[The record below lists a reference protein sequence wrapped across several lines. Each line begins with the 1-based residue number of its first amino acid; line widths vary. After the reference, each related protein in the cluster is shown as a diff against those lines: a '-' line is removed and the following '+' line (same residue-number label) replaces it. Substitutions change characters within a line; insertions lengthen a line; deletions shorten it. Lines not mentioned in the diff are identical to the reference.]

1 MKNILIVLLLMQ
13 VGISTSFA
21 QKELSG
27 AVVHVNQKG
36 RIEPV
41 PFANIHWQGTNYGTT
56 TDTNGLF
63 RLVVPDDAR
72 FLITSFIGYKT
83 DTVRITDFNET
94 LSIRLRKSSNTIGEV
109 DVEYRQKASQMSFI
123 NPLATTTMNEKEL
136 FKAACCNLS
145 ESFETNPAVDVN
157 FTDAVTGTKQI
168 RMLGLNG
175 PYTMISREN
184 MPGIRGLGNAFG
196 LSFVPGVWV
205 NSIQV
210 TKGVG
215 SVVNGYESIA
225 GQINVELVK
234 PDLGEQTFVNVFTN
248 LGGRSELNI
257 GHTEQLS
264 KNVGTTLLL
273 HGNTRFF
280 EVDGNDD
287 GFRDFP
293 LQNQINALNR
303 WKFSSD
309 KGLMGQVGIHFLKED
324 KVGGQTDEYVSENQN
339 AINWQGPYR
348 INIDTESAELF
359 GKIGYVFSD
368 FQYKSMGFQWSLK
381 QHEQNSIFGK
391 RIYDVR
397 QRSGYA
403 NFIYQSII
411 GNTNHQFKTGA
422 SFVYDEYD
430 ENFEN
435 QSFDRVERTP
445 GAFFEY
451 TFKPNANFTMVA
463 GLRGDYHNLYGA
475 FASPRLHLRY
485 ALSET
490 LVARALAGSGQRSP
504 TVLMERQSLM
514 ASARAFN
521 FFGDNEDGVYGLDME
536 KAWNFGFN
544 LTKGFT
550 LDYREG
556 SIQFDVYRTQFQNQ
570 VVVDLENSYE
580 VNIYNLTGE
589 SFSNTAQLQVDYEVI
604 KFLDVRVAYRWVQVQ
619 TDFNKGGIEANQVL
633 LQQPFTP
640 EHRFFINLGY
650 ATKKTLEESNWTVD
664 FTAQWFSEQ
673 RIPST
678 EGNLVNNRR
687 NELSPSFSLL
697 NTQVTR
703 NFNKRLAVYAG
714 VENILNFKQE
724 NPIIDAE
731 NPFGNEF
738 DASMVWGPIFGR
750 NIYAGLRWKIT
761 KEMK

>member
-1 MKNILIVLLLMQ
+1 MKIILAVLLIIQ
-13 VGISTSFA
+13 VGLSSSFA

-56 TDTNGLF
+56 SDTNGLF
-63 RLVVPDDAR
+63 RLAVPDDAR
-72 FLITSFIGYKT
+72 FLITSFIGYQT
-83 DTVRITDFNET
+83 DTVRITNFNKT
-94 LSIRLRKSSNTIGEV
+94 VSIRLRKSSTSIGEV
-109 DVEYRQKASQMSFI
+109 DIEYRQKSSQMSFI
-123 NPLATTTMNEKEL
+123 NPLATITMSEKEL

-196 LSFVPGVWV
+196 LSFIPGVWV

-225 GQINVELVK
+225 GQINFELIK
-234 PDLGEQTFVNVFTN
+234 PDLGEQTFANVFTN
-248 LGGRSELNI
+248 LGGRSELNL
-257 GHTEQLS
+257 GHTEQIS
-264 KNVGTTLLL
+264 ENVGTTLLL

-280 EVDGNDD
+280 EVDANDD

-303 WKFSSD
+303 WKFNSN
-309 KGLMGQVGIHFLKED
+309 KGLMGQVGVHFLKEE
-324 KVGGQTDEYVSENQN
+324 KIGGQTDAFIEDNQN
-339 AINWQGPYR
+339 RLDWMGPYR
-348 INIDTESAELF
+348 INIATESAEIF

-368 FQYKSMGFQWSLK
+368 FQYKSMGFQWSVK
-381 QHEQNSIFGK
+381 QHEQNSNFGS
-391 RIYDVR
+391 RDYDVR

-422 SFVYDEYD
+422 SFVYDEY
-430 ENFEN
+430 EEEFET

-451 TFKPNANFTMVA
+451 TLKPNANFTLVA

-475 FASPRLHLRY
+475 FASPRLHVRY

-521 FFGDNEDGVYGLDME
+521 FFGDNKNGVYGLDME

-544 LTKGFT
+544 LSKSFT

-556 SIQFDVYRTQFQNQ
+556 SIQFDVYRTQFENQ

-589 SFSNTAQLQVDYEVI
+589 SFSNTAQLQVDYELI
-604 KFLDVRVAYRWVQVQ
+604 KFLDVRLAYRWVQVQ
-619 TDFNKGGIEANQVL
+619 TDFNIGGVEENQEL

-640 EHRFFINLGY
+640 EHRFFVNFGY
-650 ATKKTLEESNWTVD
+650 ATKKGLNQANWTFD
-664 FTAQWFSEQ
+664 LTAQWFSEQ

-678 EGNLVNNRR
+678 EGNLLNNRR
-687 NELSPSFSLL
+687 NDLSPSFSLL

-714 VENILNFKQE
+714 VENILNFRQD
-724 NPIIDAE
+724 NPIIDSD

-761 KEMK
+761 KEKM

>member
-1 MKNILIVLLLMQ
+1 MKNIVIILLLLQ

-41 PFANIHWQGTNYGTT
+41 SFANVHWQGTNYGTT
-56 TDTNGLF
+56 TDSNGFF
-63 RLVVPDDAR
+63 RLAVPENAQYVV
-72 FLITSFIGYKT
+72 TSFIGYKT
-83 DTVRITDFNET
+83 DTVRVEDFDVPI
-94 LSIRLRKSSNTIGEV
+94 SISLKKSLNVIGQVEI
-109 DVEYRQKASQMSFI
+109 EYRQKASQMSFI
-123 NPLATTTMNEKEL
+123 NPLATITMNEKEL

-196 LSFVPGVWV
+196 LSFVPGIWV

-248 LGGRSELNI
+248 LGGRTELNI
-257 GHTEQLS
+257 GHTEQL
-264 KNVGTTLLL
+264 NEHVGTTLLL
-273 HGNTRFF
+273 HGNTRLF
-280 EVDGNDD
+280 EVDANDD

-303 WKFSSD
+303 WKFKSD
-309 KGLMGQVGIHFLKED
+309 KGIMGQVGIHFLKEE
-324 KVGGQTDEYVSENQN
+324 KVGGQTDLYIADNQN
-339 AINWQGPYR
+339 RQPYR

-359 GKIGYVFSD
+359 GKVGYVFSD
-368 FQYKSMGFQWSLK
+368 FKYKSMGFLWSVK
-381 QHEQNSIFGK
+381 QHEQKSIFGDK
-391 RIYDVR
+391 NYDVR
-397 QRSGYA
+397 HRSGYA

-411 GNTNHQFKTGA
+411 GNSNHQFKTGA
-422 SFVYDEYD
+422 SFVYDEYEED
-430 ENFEN
+430 F
-435 QSFDRVERTP
+435 QTKSFDRVERVP

-451 TFKPNANFTMVA
+451 TLKPNANFTLVA

-485 ALSET
+485 ALSES

-521 FFGDNEDGVYGLDME
+521 FFGDNKDGVYGLDME

-544 LTKGFT
+544 LTKTFT

-556 SIQFDVYRTQFQNQ
+556 SVQFDVYRTQFENQ

-589 SFSNTAQLQVDYEVI
+589 SFSNTAQLQIDYELI
-604 KFLDVRVAYRWVQVQ
+604 KFLEVRLAYRWVQVQ
-619 TDFNKGGIEANQVL
+619 TDFNKGGIEENQVL

-640 EHRFFINLGY
+640 EHRFFVNFGY
-650 ATKKTLEESNWTVD
+650 ATKKTLKESNWTVD
-664 FTAQWFSEQ
+664 FTTQWFSEQ

-678 EGNLVNNRR
+678 DGNLVNNRR
-687 NELSPSFSLL
+687 KKVSPSFFLL
-697 NTQVTR
+697 NAQVTR
-703 NFNKRLAVYAG
+703 NFSKRLAVYGG
-714 VENILNFKQE
+714 VENVLNYRQD
-724 NPIIDAE
+724 NPIIDAK

-750 NIYAGLRWKIT
+750 NMYAGIRWKIA
-761 KEMK
+761 KEEK

>member
-1 MKNILIVLLLMQ
+1 MQ
-13 VGISTSFA
+13 VGISTSYA
-21 QKELSG
+21 QKELTG

-41 PFANIHWQGTNYGTT
+41 PFANVYWQGTNYGTT
-56 TDTNGLF
+56 TDSSGLF
-63 RLVVPDDAR
+63 RLAVPENAKV
-72 FLITSFIGYKT
+72 LITSFIGYET
-83 DTVRITDFNET
+83 DTAVVRQFDHPI
-94 LSIRLRKSSNTIGEV
+94 SISLKENSNTIGQV
-109 DVEYRQKASQMSFI
+109 DVEYRRKASEMSFI
-123 NPLATTTMNEKEL
+123 NPLATITMNEKEL

-225 GQINVELVK
+225 GQINVELIK
-234 PDLGEQTFVNVFTN
+234 PDLGEQTFVNVFSN
-248 LGGRSELNI
+248 LGGRAELNI
-257 GHTEQLS
+257 GHTEQITEH
-264 KNVGTTLLL
+264 VGTTLLL
-273 HGNTRFF
+273 HGNTRLF
-280 EVDGNDD
+280 EVDANDD

-293 LQNQINALNR
+293 LQNQINVLNR
-303 WKFSSD
+303 WKFKSD
-309 KGLMGQVGIHFLKED
+309 KGLMGQVGFHFLKEE
-324 KVGGQTDEYVSENQN
+324 KIGGQTDVFIADNQN
-339 AINWQGPYR
+339 RIDWIGPYR

-359 GKIGYVFSD
+359 GKVGYVFSD
-368 FQYKSMGFQWSLK
+368 FKYKSMGFLWSVK
-381 QHEQNSIFGK
+381 QHEQKSNFGN
-391 RIYDVR
+391 RNYDVR
-397 QRSGYA
+397 HRSGYA

-411 GNTNHQFKTGA
+411 GNSNHQFKTGA
-422 SFVYDEYD
+422 SFVYDEYEED
-430 ENFEN
+430 FQTE
-435 QSFDRVERTP
+435 SFDRVERVP

-451 TFKPNANFTMVA
+451 TLKPNANFTLVA

-485 ALSET
+485 ALSES
-490 LVARALAGSGQRSP
+490 LVARALGGSGQRSP

-514 ASARAFN
+514 ASSRAFN
-521 FFGDNEDGVYGLDME
+521 FFGENEEGVYGLDME

-544 LTKGFT
+544 LTKTFT

-556 SIQFDVYRTQFQNQ
+556 SIQFDMYRTQFENQ
-570 VVVDLENSYE
+570 VVVDVENSYE

-589 SFSNTAQLQVDYEVI
+589 SFSNTAQLKVDYELI
-604 KFLDVRVAYRWVQVQ
+604 KFLDVRLAYRWVQVQ
-619 TDFNKGGIEANQVL
+619 TDYNLGGVEENQTQ

-640 EHRFFINLGY
+640 EHRFFVNFGY
-650 ATKKTLEESNWTVD
+650 ATKKTLKESNWTVD
-664 FTAQWFSEQ
+664 FTTQWFSEQ

-678 EGNLVNNRR
+678 EGNLINNRR
-687 NELSPSFSLL
+687 KDLSPSFFLL

-703 NFNKRLAVYAG
+703 NFNKRWAVYAG
-714 VENILNFKQE
+714 VENILNYRQE
-724 NPIIDAE
+724 DPIIDAE
-731 NPFGNEF
+731 NPFGNDF

-750 NIYAGLRWKIT
+750 NIYAGMRWKIK
-761 KEMK
+761 KEEK

>member
-1 MKNILIVLLLMQ
+1 MKYIITILLLWQ
-13 VGISTSFA
+13 VGSSNVFS
-21 QKELSG
+21 QEELTG
-27 AVVHVNQKG
+27 AVVFVNEKG
-36 RIEPV
+36 RLEPI
-41 PFANIHWQGTNYGTT
+41 PFANVYWQGSNYGTT
-56 TDTNGLF
+56 TDTNGFF
-63 RLVVPDDAR
+63 RLAVPENAR
-72 FLITSFIGYKT
+72 FLITSFIGYKS
-83 DTVRITDFNET
+83 DTIRIEKFDHPISVS
-94 LSIRLRKSSNTIGEV
+94 LKLASNSLGQVE
-109 DVEYRQKASQMSFI
+109 VEYRRKASEMSFI
-123 NPLATTTMNEKEL
+123 NPLATITMNEKEL

-168 RMLGLNG
+168 RMLGLNE

-196 LSFVPGVWV
+196 LSFIPGMWV

-248 LGGRSELNI
+248 LGGRTELNL
-257 GHTEQLS
+257 GHTEQL
-264 KNVGTTLLL
+264 NEHVGTTVLL
-273 HGNTRFF
+273 HGNTRLF
-280 EVDGNDD
+280 EVDANED

-293 LQNQINALNR
+293 LQNQINLLNR
-303 WKFSSD
+303 WKFKSD
-309 KGLMGQVGIHFLKED
+309 KGLMGQIGVHFLKEE
-324 KVGGQTDEYVSENQN
+324 KIGGQTDDYIADNRNRV
-339 AINWQGPYR
+339 NWTGPYR

-359 GKIGYVFSD
+359 GKVGYAFSAYK
-368 FQYKSMGFQWSLK
+368 YKSMGFLWSIK
-381 QHEQNSIFGK
+381 QHEQQSNFGL
-391 RIYDVR
+391 REYDVR
-397 QRSGYA
+397 HRSGYA

-411 GNTNHQFKTGA
+411 GNSNHQFKTGA
-422 SFVYDEYD
+422 SFVYDEFD
-430 ENFEN
+430 ESFEDR
-435 QSFDRVERTP
+435 SFDRVERTP

-463 GLRGDYHNLYGA
+463 GLRGDYHNIYGA

-490 LVARALAGSGQRSP
+490 FVARALAGSGQRSP

-521 FFGDNEDGVYGLDME
+521 FLGDSEDGIYGLDME

-544 LTKGFT
+544 LTKTFT

-556 SIQFDVYRTQFQNQ
+556 SIQFDMYRTQFENQ

-589 SFSNTAQLQVDYEVI
+589 SYSTTAQIQIDYELI
-604 KFLDVRVAYRWVQVQ
+604 KFLDLRLAYRWVQVE
-619 TDFNKGGIEANQVL
+619 TDFNVGGVEENQVR
-633 LQQPFTP
+633 LQQPYTP
-640 EHRFFINLGY
+640 EHRFFINFGY
-650 ATKKTLEESNWTVD
+650 ETKKTLKESNWTFD
-664 FTAQWFSEQ
+664 FTTQLFSEQ

-678 EGNLVNNRR
+678 EANLKNNRR
-687 NELSPSFSLL
+687 GNASPSFFML
-697 NTQVTR
+697 NSQVTR
-703 NFNKRLAVYAG
+703 NFNKRWAVYAG
-714 VENILNFKQE
+714 VENLLNFRQE
-724 NPIIDAE
+724 NPIIEVD

-750 NIYAGLRWKIT
+750 NIYAGMRWKIGE
-761 KEMK
+761 KKK

>member
-1 MKNILIVLLLMQ
+1 MRYIILVLLLWQ
-13 VGISTSFA
+13 VGIADAFS
-21 QKELSG
+21 QKEVQG
-27 AVVHVNQKG
+27 AVVFVNSKG
-36 RIEPV
+36 KLEPV
-41 PFANIHWQGTNYGTT
+41 PFANVHWQETNFGTT
-56 TDTNGLF
+56 TDSNGFF
-63 RLVVPDDAR
+63 RLAVPENANY
-72 FLITSFIGYKT
+72 LITSFIGYKS
-83 DTVRITDFNET
+83 DTLRVENFNKPI
-94 LSIRLRKSSNTIGEV
+94 SISLKKASNTLGEV
-109 DVEYRQKASQMSFI
+109 EVEYRQRSSEMSFI
-123 NPLATTTMNEKEL
+123 NPLATITMNEKEL

-196 LSFVPGVWV
+196 LSFVPGLWV

-234 PDLGEQTFVNVFTN
+234 PDLGEQTFVNLFNN
-248 LGGRSELNI
+248 LGGRSEFNA
-257 GHTEQLS
+257 GHTEQL
-264 KNVGTTLLL
+264 KEHVGTTVLL

-280 EVDGNDD
+280 EVDANDD

-303 WKFSSD
+303 WKFTSN
-309 KGLMGQVGIHFLKED
+309 KGLMAQIGVHILKEE
-324 KVGGQTDEYVSENQN
+324 KVGGQTDEYIDRNENSFT
-339 AINWQGPYR
+339 WQGPYR
-348 INIDTESAELF
+348 INIDSESAELF
-359 GKIGYVFSD
+359 GKVGYVFSD
-368 FQYKSMGFQWSLK
+368 FKYKSMGFQWSLK
-381 QHEQNSIFGK
+381 QHEQNSTFGN

-435 QSFDRVERTP
+435 QSFDRAERTP

-463 GLRGDYHNLYGA
+463 GLRGDYHNIYGA
-475 FASPRLHLRY
+475 FASPRIHFRY

-490 LVARALAGSGQRSP
+490 LMARALAGSGQRSP

-521 FFGDNEDGVYGLDME
+521 FFGDNADGVYGLDME

-556 SIQFDVYRTQFQNQ
+556 SIQFDIYRTQFENQ
-570 VVVDLENSYE
+570 VVVDMENSYE

-589 SFSNTAQLQVDYEVI
+589 SYSTTAQIQVDYELI
-604 KFLDVRVAYRWVQVQ
+604 KFLDVRLAYRWAQVE
-619 TDFNKGGIEANQVL
+619 TDFNLGGVEENQVR
-633 LQQPFTP
+633 LQQAYTP
-640 EHRFFINLGY
+640 EHRFFINFGY
-650 ATKKTLEESNWTVD
+650 ATRKTLKESNWTID
-664 FTAQWFSEQ
+664 FTAQLLSEQ

-678 EGNLVNNRR
+678 ENNLIGNRR
-687 NELSPSFSLL
+687 EQVSPSFTLL
-697 NTQVTR
+697 ISQVTR
-703 NFNKRLAVYAG
+703 NFNTRWAVYVG
-714 VENILNFKQE
+714 VENMLNYRQE
-724 NPIIDAE
+724 DPIIDAD
-731 NPFGNEF
+731 NPFGDEF

-750 NIYAGLRWKIT
+750 NIYAGMRWKIA
-761 KEMK
+761 KE